1 MKLTYE
7 KYKDLLIKRSYLP
20 TDEKE
25 KIEYQIKGQ
34 ILANVFSHG
43 MDFLKNQI
51 LNYINVNQKANN
63 VFKIVNI
70 LSEKP
75 EVQKGIRY
83 LINHKD
89 FSRYEYDKIKDIVF
103 KYAKTFPIIT
113 ATNPDLLIPLIK
125 THLETGIVPIDYL
138 KNLNDLELKYYR

>member
-7 KYKDLLIKRSYLP
+7 KYKDLLIKKSYLP
-20 TDEKE
+20 EDERE
-25 KIEYQIKGQ
+25 KIKYNIQGQ
-34 ILANVFSHG
+34 IIANLITQG
-43 MDFLKNQI
+43 IDIIKNQI
-51 LNYINVNQKANN
+51 LSYININQKANN
-63 VFKIVNI
+63 VFKVVNI

-83 LINHKD
+83 LINHKEL
-89 FSRYEYDKIKDIVF
+89 SRYDYDKIKDVTL

-125 THLETGIVPIDYL
+125 SHLETGIVPIDYL